1 MGRRQGRGGQ
11 QRDTWARNVNSM
23 CALNVMGEESRGV
36 LLGCSDVGADVVLA
50 QAHDFGYRSL
60 GGGQLGNSMVC
71 ADGHDTPDAS
81 QTMFC

>member
-1 MGRRQGRGGQ
+1 M
-11 QRDTWARNVNSM
+11 NSM

-60 GGGQLGNSMVC
+60 GGDGQLGNWMVYT
-71 ADGHDTPDAS
+71 DGHDTPDAS